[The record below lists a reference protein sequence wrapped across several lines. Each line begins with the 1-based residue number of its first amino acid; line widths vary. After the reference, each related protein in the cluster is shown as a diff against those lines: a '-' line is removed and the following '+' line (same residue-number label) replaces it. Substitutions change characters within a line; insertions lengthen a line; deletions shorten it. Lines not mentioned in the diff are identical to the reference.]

1 MAIPPDFDALDL
13 TEIIR
18 LQNQL
23 SAALKRRF
31 ERVLAVAF
39 SDVVGSTAYFAR
51 FGDEDGGR
59 LLQRHVD
66 TLQQVLPAFGGRIVN
81 TAGDGA
87 FLCFAQVLPAVEAM
101 LQIEDLI
108 LRDNARLE
116 REHHLTVRIGLHWGP
131 VLTDGVIVTGESV
144 NLCARVAASANSGEI
159 RLTKAAFM
167 ELPVAHRLRCR
178 RLAPLALKGIAEPVE
193 VVTLRWRDTTRFPTV
208 IRVEETGEEIRLP
221 EHDRITCGR
230 LRELNGLRAN
240 DIVLV
245 LPDPELTQR
254 ISRWHFELTR
264 EPEGMRLRVVSTRPT
279 EVDGRP
285 LAKDAEVPVANGT
298 VVRLSQVMTL
308 HFLSDEA
315 DESSGDETIALGQ
328 KMSRP

>member
-1 MAIPPDFDALDL
+1 MPIHLDVDALDL

-51 FGDEDGGR
+51 FGDEEGGR

-66 TLQQVLPAFGGRIVN
+66 TLQQVLPAVGGRIVN

-108 LRDNARLE
+108 LRDNARLA

-167 ELPVAHRLRCR
+167 ELPSPTGCAAGGWR
-178 RLAPLALKGIAEPVE
+178 RWL
-193 VVTLRWRDTTRFPTV
+193 
-208 IRVEETGEEIRLP
+208 
-221 EHDRITCGR
+221 
-230 LRELNGLRAN
+230 
-240 DIVLV
+240 
-245 LPDPELTQR
+245 
-254 ISRWHFELTR
+254 
-264 EPEGMRLRVVSTRPT
+264 
-279 EVDGRP
+279 
-285 LAKDAEVPVANGT
+285 
-298 VVRLSQVMTL
+298 
-308 HFLSDEA
+308 
-315 DESSGDETIALGQ
+315 
-328 KMSRP
+328 